1 MARLQDLPDT
11 EVNGQTEISVEDD
24 NDKDK
29 VVNADSEDDHHR
41 NRCDL
46 CSPRSFWLQ
55 EVSFTP
61 ARCRG

>member
-29 VVNADSEDDHHR
+29 VVNADSEDDHHY
-41 NRCDL
+41 NKCDL

-55 EVSFTP
+55 
-61 ARCRG
+61 